1 MQRSIR
7 QKLIV
12 QTVRGSGRIRIDQ
25 LGELTGASAVTIRR
39 DLADLEAHGSL
50 RRTRGG
56 AARAAKFGEDV
67 SYRIRA
73 GEDQQAKARLAEAA
87 AALINDY
94 DSLIID
100 NGTTC
105 HAVAHELAGRPVT
118 ALCLSLHVAA
128 ALAAVPG
135 ARVIVPGGP
144 VEPDTLALNG
154 SQAVDAVRD
163 LSAATLLLG
172 ACSVSAS
179 RGLTASSYE
188 DAQLKRASI
197 RASSKRILVTTGA
210 KLDQGSNFRF
220 GDAADLSHLV
230 TTPDADAD
238 ILAAFEAAG
247 VQLTLVEDA

>member
-1 MQRSIR
+1 MR
-7 QKLIV
+7 QKLII
-12 QTVRGSGRIRIDQ
+12 QTVRGGGKIHVDQ
-25 LGELTGASAVTIRR
+25 LVELTGASAVTIRR

-56 AARAAKFGEDV
+56 AARVVKFGEDV
-67 SYRIRA
+67 SYQVRA
-73 GEDQQAKARLAEAA
+73 SEDAPAKVRLAEAA
-87 AALINDY
+87 AALVSDY

-144 VEPDTLALNG
+144 VEPDTLALYG

-163 LSAATLLLG
+163 ISADVLLLG

-179 RGLTASSYE
+179 RGLTAGSYE

-197 RASSKRILVTTGA
+197 QASSKRVLVATGA
-210 KLDQGSNFRF
+210 KLNQRSNFRF
-220 GDAADLSHLV
+220 GDAADLSHLI
-230 TTPDADAD
+230 TTTDAHDEV
-238 ILAAFEAAG
+238 LAAFEAEG
-247 VQLTLVEDA
+247 VHLTLI

>member
-12 QTVRGSGRIRIDQ
+12 QTVRSSGRIRIGQ
-25 LGELTGASAVTIRR
+25 LAELTGASAVTIRR
-39 DLADLEAHGSL
+39 DLAELEAHGSL

-56 AARAAKFGEDV
+56 ATRAAKFGEDI
-67 SYRIRA
+67 SYQIRA
-73 GEDQQAKARLAEAA
+73 SADQPAKARLAEAA

-105 HAVAHELAGRPVT
+105 HAIAHELAGRPVT

-144 VEPDTLALNG
+144 VEPDTLALYG
-154 SQAVDAVRD
+154 SQAIDAVRD
-163 LSAATLLLG
+163 ISAD
-172 ACSVSAS
+172 V
-179 RGLTASSYE
+179 
-188 DAQLKRASI
+188 
-197 RASSKRILVTTGA
+197 
-210 KLDQGSNFRF
+210 
-220 GDAADLSHLV
+220 
-230 TTPDADAD
+230 
-238 ILAAFEAAG
+238 
-247 VQLTLVEDA
+247 

>member
-1 MQRSIR
+1 M
-7 QKLIV
+7 
-12 QTVRGSGRIRIDQ
+12 RGSGRIRTGQ
-25 LGELTGASAVTIRR
+25 LAELTGASAVTIRR

-73 GEDQQAKARLAEAA
+73 SEDQPAKARLAEAA

-144 VEPDTLALNG
+144 VEPDTLALYG

-163 LSAATLLLG
+163 ISADVLLLG
-172 ACSVSAS
+172 ACSISAT
-179 RGLTASSYE
+179 RGLTSATYE

-197 RASSKRILVTTGA
+197 QAASRTILVATSA
-210 KLDQGSNFRF
+210 KLNQTSNFRF
-220 GDAADLSHLV
+220 GDAADLTHLI
-230 TTPDADAD
+230 TTADAPD
-238 ILAAFEAAG
+238 EILAAFEADG
-247 VQLTLVEDA
+247 VHLTLI

>member
-1 MQRSIR
+1 MR
-7 QKLIV
+7 QKLII
-12 QTVRGSGRIRIDQ
+12 QAVRGGGTIHVDQ
-25 LGELTGASAVTIRR
+25 LVELTGASAVTIRR

-56 AARAAKFGEDV
+56 AARAIKFGEDA
-67 SYRIRA
+67 SYRVRA
-73 GEDQQAKARLAEAA
+73 SEDAEAKARLAEAA
-87 AALINDY
+87 AAMISDY

-118 ALCLSLHVAA
+118 ALCLSLHVAG

-144 VEPDTLALNG
+144 VEPDTLAQYG

-163 LSAATLLLG
+163 LSADIFLLG

-179 RGLTASSYE
+179 RGLAAASYE

-197 RASSKRILVTTGA
+197 QASSKRILVATGA
-210 KLDQGSNFRF
+210 KLSQQSNFRF
-220 GDAADLSHLV
+220 GAAADLSHLI
-230 TTPDADAD
+230 TTPDAHEEV
-238 ILAAFEAAG
+238 LAVFEAEG
-247 VQLTLVEDA
+247 VQLTIV

>member
-1 MQRSIR
+1 VQRSIR
-7 QKLIV
+7 QKLII
-12 QTVRGSGRIRIDQ
+12 QTVRGGGQIHVDQ
-25 LGELTGASAVTIRR
+25 LVELTGASAVTVRR

-56 AARAAKFGEDV
+56 AARVVKFGEDM
-67 SYRIRA
+67 SYRVRV
-73 GEDQQAKARLAEAA
+73 GEDAQAKARLAEAA
-87 AALINDY
+87 AALVNDY

-118 ALCLSLHVAA
+118 ALCLSLHVAT

-144 VEPDTLALNG
+144 VEPDTLALYG

-163 LSAATLLLG
+163 ISADVLLLG
-172 ACSVSAS
+172 ACSVSAN
-179 RGLTASSYE
+179 RGLTAASHE

-197 RASSKRILVTTGA
+197 LASSKRILVATGT
-210 KLDQGSNFRF
+210 KLNQRSNFRF
-220 GDAADLSHLV
+220 GDAHDLSHLV
-230 TTPDADAD
+230 TTQDADAEV
-238 ILAAFEAAG
+238 LAAFEAAG
-247 VQLTLVEDA
+247 VHLTLI

>member
-1 MQRSIR
+1 VQRSIR

-12 QTVRGSGRIRIDQ
+12 QTVRGSGRISTGQ
-25 LGELTGASAVTIRR
+25 LAELTGASAVTIRR

-73 GEDQQAKARLAEAA
+73 SEDQPAKARLAEAA

-105 HAVAHELAGRPVT
+105 DAVAHELAGRPVT

-144 VEPDTLALNG
+144 VEPDTLALYG
-154 SQAVDAVRD
+154 RSPTVGKDAREEPSSRERTGISRRPVRRTAD
-163 LSAATLLLG
+163 RRNPDTAGQHRAGPMSRG
-172 ACSVSAS
+172 RYSCSVTTGSPSAN
-179 RGLTASSYE
+179 
-188 DAQLKRASI
+188 
-197 RASSKRILVTTGA
+197 LVTTA
-210 KLDQGSNFRF
+210 
-220 GDAADLSHLV
+220 
-230 TTPDADAD
+230 P
-238 ILAAFEAAG
+238 
-247 VQLTLVEDA
+247 

>member
-1 MQRSIR
+1 MIIQA
-7 QKLIV
+7 
-12 QTVRGSGRIRIDQ
+12 VRGGGQIHVDQ
-25 LGELTGASAVTIRR
+25 LVELTGASAVTIRR

-56 AARAAKFGEDV
+56 AARAVKFGEDM

-73 GEDQQAKARLAEAA
+73 GEDAQAKVRLAEAA
-87 AALINDY
+87 AALVSDY
-94 DSLIID
+94 DSLILD

-144 VEPDTLALNG
+144 VEPDTLALYG

-163 LSAATLLLG
+163 ISADVLLLG

-179 RGLTASSYE
+179 RGLTASTHE

-197 RASSKRILVTTGA
+197 QASSKRVLVATGT
-210 KLDQGSNFRF
+210 KLNQRSNFRF
-220 GDAADLSHLV
+220 GGAADLSHLV
-230 TTPDADAD
+230 TTPDADPEV
-238 ILAAFEAAG
+238 LAAFEAAG
-247 VQLTLVEDA
+247 VQLTLV

>member
-12 QTVRGSGRIRIDQ
+12 QTVRNGGPIRIDQ
-25 LGELTGASAVTIRR
+25 LAELTGASAVTIRR

-56 AARAAKFGEDV
+56 AARAVKFGEDV
-67 SYRIRA
+67 PYRMRA
-73 GEDQQAKARLAEAA
+73 SEDQPAKARLAAA
-87 AALINDY
+87 AAAMISDY

-144 VEPDTLALNG
+144 VEPDTLALYG

-163 LSAATLLLG
+163 ISADVLLLG
-172 ACSVSAS
+172 ACSVSAT
-179 RGLTASSYE
+179 RGLTSATYD

-197 RASSKRILVTTGA
+197 QAARKRILVTTGA
-210 KLDQGSNFRF
+210 KLNQTSNFRF
-220 GDAADLSHLV
+220 GDASDLAHLV
-230 TTPDADAD
+230 TTPDAASEV
-238 ILAAFEAAG
+238 LAAFEAEG
-247 VQLTLVEDA
+247 VDVTLI